1 MNVAEKRGR
10 KAVQLLV
17 FLALAAAVV
26 LFLRWYTSYVGQAQK
41 PRVAVGTAAP
51 AFTLPGLDGR
61 NVNLADYKGKVVFLN
76 IWATWC
82 PPCREEMPSI
92 EKLYQELKGEEFE
105 ILAASVDLS
114 GAEAVAPFM
123 KRYGLTFP
131 ALLDTKGEV
140 QHLYGTTGIPET
152 FIINRDGV
160 IEKIVVG
167 PLDWSSPAVVRFFRT
182 LLRKPR
188 AG

>member
-1 MNVAEKRGR
+1 MEKRGR

-26 LFLRWYTSYVGQAQK
+26 LFLRWYTSYVGQSQK

-61 NVNLADYKGKVVFLN
+61 KVNLADYKGKVVFLN

-92 EKLYQELKGEEFE
+92 EKLYQELKGEDFE

-152 FIINRDGV
+152 FIIDRDGV

-167 PLDWSSPAVVRFFRT
+167 PADWSSPAVVRFFRA